1 MILIFFLLFTTSV
14 EQFDDLEQTRPV
26 VLASLDA
33 VDLVPHLIHE
43 TIEFVFHI
51 DALAVRVE
59 SNENH
64 ATGVIRE
71 EIVVPDLLVARI
83 VVPVRE
89 LVRLNAHKRPA
100 DQLSMVDTSSHRAIA
115 ARREERPVMD
125 ETVEVCVDGVS
136 DANLFRVLVHP
147 FASFVVGKDA
157 LETRRAI
164 AVVL

>member
-1 MILIFFLLFTTSV
+1 LQSSSSV
-14 EQFDDLEQTRPV
+14 EQIDDLEQTRPV

-33 VDLVPHLIHE
+33 VDLMLHLIHE
-43 TIEFVFHI
+43 TVELVFRV
-51 DALAVRVE
+51 DAFAVRVE

-64 ATGVIRE
+64 ATGVIRD

-83 VVPVRE
+83 VVLVRE
-89 LVRLNAHKRPA
+89 LVRLDAQKRPA
-100 DQLSMVDTSSHRAIA
+100 DQLSVVDTSPHRTIA
-115 ARREERPVMD
+115 VCREERSVMD
-125 ETVEVCVDGVS
+125 KTVEVCVDGVS
-136 DANLFRVLVHP
+136 DANLLRVLVHP

>member
-1 MILIFFLLFTTSV
+1 MLARTLFILSE
-14 EQFDDLEQTRPV
+14 EQFDDLEQIRPV

-33 VDLVPHLIHE
+33 LDLVLHLVNE
-43 TIEFVFHI
+43 TLELVFHV
-51 DALAVRVE
+51 DAFAVRVE
-59 SNENH
+59 SNTNH
-64 ATGVIRE
+64 ATGVIRD

-83 VVPVRE
+83 VGPVRE
-89 LVRLNAHKRPA
+89 LVRLDAQKRPA
-100 DQLSMVDTSSHRAIA
+100 DQLSVVDTSLHHTVAVVRVESS
-115 ARREERPVMD
+115 VMD

-136 DANLFRVLVHP
+136 DANLLRVLVHP